1 MDRIKTRII
10 IAVAERL
17 STAKDSNA
25 KTDLIEELSENLYH
39 RYADLVAGGT
49 GEEEAYQ
56 HAMEDLGDVSELLD
70 YLDDMENTENG
81 ERTTSRGSEHL
92 NDFLRGVE
100 DVVRETLVQ
109 AKDAVDQ
116 AKIITRD
123 LGNKF
128 QEKYPDGIKIN
139 CGFDSGKGGFFWESN
154 RKGRIVEIAKLP
166 AEQVKALD
174 IQLHSG
180 DLNISVAELE
190 NVEVK
195 ACQCENEL
203 EVRLDDDGVLY
214 IRQGTTASSTVAFGR
229 GLARTD
235 VELSLPDKIWEFV
248 RINTINGDVELEDMV
263 EANDLS
269 IQTASGDINAN
280 HTCCPQM
287 TFKTIS
293 GDIEGSDLA
302 GNVIAESKSGDITL
316 SGAFV
321 EVKAN
326 TISGD
331 VDISGTAGTVH
342 GSSMSGDV
350 DVNSTADIVHC
361 SSMSGDVTAE
371 IDTVPHEL
379 HVDSKSGDCCVR
391 IPDGQG
397 FHISLRTMSGDM
409 DTEFELVG
417 TLGKKSTD
425 AIYLD
430 GGDRNF
436 SISSISGDI
445 SLEKI

>member
-1 MDRIKTRII
+1 MDRMKTRII

-17 STAKDSNA
+17 SAAKDSNA

-39 RYADLVAGGT
+39 RYTDFVANGMN
-49 GEEEAYQ
+49 EEDAYQ
-56 HAMEDLGDVSELLD
+56 RAMEDLGDVSELLI
-70 YLDDMENTENG
+70 YLDDMENAETPEQNK
-81 ERTTSRGSEHL
+81 TSGKEHL
-92 NDFLRGVE
+92 NDFLKGVE
-100 DVVRETLVQ
+100 DVVRETLIQ

-139 CGFDSGKGGFFWESN
+139 CGFDTEKGGFFWESN
-154 RKGRIVEIAKLP
+154 RKGHIVEIAKLP

-174 IQLHSG
+174 IQLHNG
-180 DLNISVAELE
+180 DVNISVAAQET
-190 NVEVK
+190 VEVSGHPEK
-195 ACQCENEL
+195 EI
-203 EVRLDDDGVLY
+203 EVRLDDNGVLY

-235 VELSLPDKIWEFV
+235 VELTLPDKIWEFV
-248 RINTINGDVELEDMV
+248 RVNTINGDVELEDML
-263 EANDLS
+263 EATKLD
-269 IQTASGDINAN
+269 IQTASGDITVNRA
-280 HTCCPQM
+280 CCPQI
-287 TFKTIS
+287 TLKSIS
-293 GDIEGSDLA
+293 GDIEGTDMA
-302 GNVIAESKSGDITL
+302 GNVLAESKSGDITL
-316 SGAFV
+316 SGKFV
-321 EVKAN
+321 EIKAN
-326 TISGD
+326 SISGD
-331 VDISGTAGTVH
+331 VDISGTTDTVH

-350 DVNSTADIVHC
+350 DISGTANIVHC

-371 IDTVPHEL
+371 IETLPHEL
-379 HVDSKSGDCCVR
+379 HVDSKSGDCCIR

-397 FHISLRTMSGDM
+397 FHVSLRTMSGDL

-417 TLGKKSTD
+417 TIGKKSTN
-425 AIYLD
+425 AVYLD

-445 SLEKI
+445 SLKKI

>member
-1 MDRIKTRII
+1 MDRIKTKII
-10 IAVAERL
+10 IAVADRL
-17 STAKDSNA
+17 SAAKESDA

-39 RYADLVAGGT
+39 RYTDLVAGGMN
-49 GEEEAYQ
+49 EDEAYLR
-56 HAMEDLGDVSELLD
+56 AMEDLGDVSELLD
-70 YLDDMENTENG
+70 YLDDMENTDEP
-81 ERTTSRGSEHL
+81 TTNRSGEHL

-100 DVVRETLVQ
+100 DIVRETLVQ

-154 RKGRIVEIAKLP
+154 RKGSIVEIAKLP
-166 AEQVKALD
+166 AEQVRALD
-174 IQLHSG
+174 IQLHNG
-180 DLNISVAELE
+180 DVDINVFEQDF
-190 NVEVK
+190 VEVSGRP
-195 ACQCENEL
+195 EEEL

-214 IRQGTTASSTVAFGR
+214 IRQGTTASSTAVFGR

-235 VELSLPDKIWEFV
+235 VEVCLPKEVWKFV
-248 RINTINGDVELEDMV
+248 RINTVNGDVQLNDALEAHELT
-263 EANDLS
+263 L
-269 IQTASGDINAN
+269 QTVSGDISADNV
-280 HTCCPQM
+280 CCPQM

-293 GDIEGSDLA
+293 GDIDGTELA
-302 GNVIAESKSGDITL
+302 GNILADSKSGDITL

-321 EVKAN
+321 EVKASSM
-326 TISGD
+326 SGD
-331 VDISGTAGTVH
+331 IDISGTADIVH

-350 DVNSTADIVHC
+350 DI
-361 SSMSGDVTAE
+361 E
-371 IDTVPHEL
+371 IDSLPSDL
-379 HVDSKSGDCCVR
+379 KASSKSGDCCVR

-397 FHISLRTMSGDM
+397 FTVNLHTVSGDL
-409 DTEFELVG
+409 DTDFELVG
-417 TLGKKSTD
+417 KLGKKSTD
-425 AIYLD
+425 AVYLD
-430 GGDRNF
+430 GGNRNF

>member
-1 MDRIKTRII
+1 MNRIKTRII

-17 STAKDSNA
+17 SAAKDSNA
-25 KTDLIEELSENLYH
+25 KTDLIEELSENLYQ
-39 RYADLVAGGT
+39 RYADLVAAGT
-49 GEEEAYQ
+49 NEEDAYAR
-56 HAMEDLGDVSELLD
+56 AMEDLGDVSELLD
-70 YLDDMENTENG
+70 YLDAMENG
-81 ERTTSRGSEHL
+81 ESGEQNRSQNKEHL
-92 NDFLRGVE
+92 NDFLKGVE

-174 IQLHSG
+174 IQLHNG
-180 DLNISVAELE
+180 DVNVSVAAQET
-190 NVEVK
+190 VEVSGRP
-195 ACQCENEL
+195 EEEI

-235 VELSLPDKIWEFV
+235 VELSLPEKIWEFV
-248 RINTINGDVELEDMV
+248 RINTVNGDVEFEDML
-263 EANDLS
+263 EANELY
-269 IQTASGDINAN
+269 IQTVSGDICAD
-280 HTCCPQM
+280 HACCPQI
-287 TFKTIS
+287 TLKSIS
-293 GDIEGSDLA
+293 GDIDGDELA
-302 GNVIAESKSGDITL
+302 GNVLADTKSGDITL
-316 SGAFV
+316 SGSFV
-321 EVKAN
+321 EVKAGSM
-326 TISGD
+326 SGD
-331 VDISGTAGTVH
+331 VDISGTADLVNC
-342 GSSMSGDV
+342 SSMSGDV
-350 DVNSTADIVHC
+350 D
-361 SSMSGDVTAE
+361 AE
-371 IDTVPHEL
+371 IETLPREL
-379 HVDSKSGDCCVR
+379 RADSKSGDCCVR

-397 FHISLRTMSGDM
+397 FHVSLRTVSGDM
-409 DTEFELVG
+409 NTDFELVG
-417 TLGKKSTD
+417 TLGKKSTN

>member
-17 STAKDSNA
+17 SGAKDSNA
-25 KTDLIEELSENLYH
+25 KTDLIEELSENLYQ
-39 RYADLVAGGT
+39 RYADLTANGMN
-49 GEEEAYQ
+49 EEEAYLR
-56 HAMEDLGDVSELLD
+56 AMEDLGDVRELLD
-70 YLDDMENTENG
+70 YLDDIENSTATEH
-81 ERTTSRGSEHL
+81 TASRSSEHL
-92 NDFLRGVE
+92 SDFLRGVE
-100 DVVRETLVQ
+100 DVIRETISQ
-109 AKDAVDQ
+109 TKDAVDQ
-116 AKIITRD
+116 AKIITKD
-123 LGNKF
+123 LAHKF
-128 QEKYPDGIKIN
+128 NEKYPDGIKIN

-166 AEQVKALD
+166 AEQVRALD
-174 IQLHSG
+174 IQLHNG
-180 DLNISVAELE
+180 DVDINVLGQEF
-190 NVEVK
+190 VEVNGRP
-195 ACQCENEL
+195 EEEL

-235 VELSLPDKIWEFV
+235 VEVSLPDKIWEFV
-248 RINTINGDVELEDMV
+248 RINTINGDVELEDML

-280 HTCCPQM
+280 HTCCPQI
-287 TFKTIS
+287 TFKSIS
-293 GDIEGSDLA
+293 GDIEGEDLA

-342 GSSMSGDV
+342 CSSMSGDINVSGTVDIVHGSSMSGDV
-350 DVNSTADIVHC
+350 DIETDSLPSDLKA
-361 SSMSGDVTAE
+361 G
-371 IDTVPHEL
+371 
-379 HVDSKSGDCCVR
+379 SKSGDCCVR

-397 FHISLRTMSGDM
+397 FTVNLHTVSGDLNT
-409 DTEFELVG
+409 DFELIG
-417 TLGKKSTD
+417 TLGKKSTN

-430 GGDRNF
+430 GGDKNF
-436 SISSISGDI
+436 TISSISGDI

>member
-17 STAKDSNA
+17 SAAKDSNA

-56 HAMEDLGDVSELLD
+56 RAMEDLGDVSELLD
-70 YLDDMENTENG
+70 YLDDMDNVEKEEQT
-81 ERTTSRGSEHL
+81 GSHGKEHL
-92 NDFLRGVE
+92 NDFLKGVE

-174 IQLHSG
+174 IQLHNG
-180 DLNISVAELE
+180 DVNISVAEQE
-190 NVEVK
+190 SVEVK
-195 ACQCENEL
+195 ARQGEDEL
-203 EVRLDDDGVLY
+203 EVRLDDNGVLY

-235 VELSLPDKIWEFV
+235 VELTLPDKVWEFV
-248 RINTINGDVELEDMV
+248 RINNVNGDVELEDML
-263 EANDLS
+263 EATKLD
-269 IQTASGDINAN
+269 IQTVSGDINADRA
-280 HTCCPQM
+280 CCPQI
-287 TFKTIS
+287 TLKSIS
-293 GDIEGSDLA
+293 GDIDGSDLA
-302 GNVIAESKSGDITL
+302 GNVLADSKSGDITL
-316 SGAFV
+316 SGSFV
-321 EVKAN
+321 EVKA
-326 TISGD
+326 G
-331 VDISGTAGTVH
+331 
-342 GSSMSGDV
+342 SMSGDV
-350 DVNSTADIVHC
+350 EVSGTADIVHC

-371 IDTVPHEL
+371 IETLPHEL
-379 HVDSKSGDCCVR
+379 HADSKSGDCCVR

-397 FHISLRTMSGDM
+397 FHVSLRTVSGDL

-417 TLGKKSTD
+417 TIGKKSSN

>member
-17 STAKDSNA
+17 SAAKDSNA

-39 RYADLVAGGT
+39 RYADLIAGGT

-56 HAMEDLGDVSELLD
+56 RAMEDLGDVSELLD
-70 YLDDMENTENG
+70 YLDDMDNVEKNEHA
-81 ERTTSRGSEHL
+81 GSHGKEHL
-92 NDFLRGVE
+92 NDFLKGVE

-174 IQLHSG
+174 IQLHNG
-180 DLNISVAELE
+180 DVNVSVAEQE
-190 NVEVK
+190 TVEVN
-195 ACQCENEL
+195 AFPEEI

-235 VELSLPDKIWEFV
+235 VEVTLPDKVWDFV
-248 RINTINGDVELEDMV
+248 RINTVNGDVELEDAL
-263 EANDLS
+263 EANELS
-269 IQTASGDINAN
+269 IQTVSGDISADNA
-280 HTCCPQM
+280 CCPQIVL
-287 TFKTIS
+287 KSIS
-293 GDIEGSDLA
+293 GDIDGSDMA
-302 GNVIAESKSGDITL
+302 GNVLAESKSGDITL
-316 SGAFV
+316 SGSFV
-321 EVKAN
+321 EVKADSM
-326 TISGD
+326 SGD
-331 VDISGTAGTVH
+331 LEISGTAKIVH
-342 GSSMSGDV
+342 GTSMSGDV
-350 DVNSTADIVHC
+350 D
-361 SSMSGDVTAE
+361 AE
-371 IDTVPHEL
+371 IETLPSEL
-379 HVDSKSGDCCVR
+379 KASSKSGDCCVR

-397 FHISLRTMSGDM
+397 FTVNLHTVSGDLNT
-409 DTEFELVG
+409 DFELVG
-417 TLGKKSTD
+417 TLGKKSTN

-430 GGDRNF
+430 GGDRSF